1 MSDVRDSVGR
11 GHWIALAASIVIGVT
26 VVCAIVVMGTPA
38 EQRKARL
45 DANRVRQLSSLAE
58 AIENY
63 AALHDRVPLSLPG
76 LDGAGE
82 WLSITDPDNGS
93 PYAYEK
99 TGDRTYRLCAVF
111 ATATRASPDG
121 QSAGGFEG
129 RWAHRAGR
137 YCFDRQVAGA
147 HRR

>member
-1 MSDVRDSVGR
+1 MSDEGDRVRP
-11 GHWIALAASIVIGVT
+11 GHWIALAASIVSGVT

-38 EQRKARL
+38 EQRQAKL
-45 DANRVRQLSSLAE
+45 DASRVRQLSSLAA
-58 AIENY
+58 AIDNY
-63 AALHDRVPLSLPG
+63 AALHDRVPPSLPG

-99 TGDRTYRLCAVF
+99 TGDHSYRLCAVF
-111 ATATRASPDG
+111 ATTTGQAPDDRG
-121 QSAGGFEG
+121 EAGFDG

-137 YCFDRQVAGA
+137 YCFDRQASGVS
-147 HRR
+147 RR

>member
-1 MSDVRDSVGR
+1 VSDARDSVGP

-38 EQRKARL
+38 EQRKAKL

-63 AALHDRVPLSLPG
+63 AALHDRVPSSLPG

-99 TGDRTYRLCAVF
+99 TGDRSYRLCAVF
-111 ATATRASPDG
+111 ATTTGKAPDG
-121 QSAGGFEG
+121 RVEGFEG

-137 YCFDRQVAGA
+137 YCFERQVAGA
-147 HRR
+147 SRR

>member
-1 MSDVRDSVGR
+1 MSDARAGP
-11 GHWIALAASIVIGVT
+11 GHWIALAASIVIAVT

-38 EQRKARL
+38 ELRKAKL

-58 AIENY
+58 AIESY
-63 AALHDRVPLSLPG
+63 AALHDRVPSSLPG

-99 TGDRTYRLCAVF
+99 TGDRSYRLCAVF
-111 ATATRASPDG
+111 ATTTGQAPDG
-121 QSAGGFEG
+121 RVEGFGG

-137 YCFDRQVAGA
+137 YCFERQVAGA
-147 HRR
+147 SRR